1 MVLIGNPYKV
11 NDMNIRDF
19 EYLVALSEHRH
30 FRKAA
35 EACFVSQPTLS
46 GQIRKLEDELGT
58 ALLERSSRRVLFTEA
73 GLQLVEQ
80 AKKILQEVKT
90 FKDMASGQNG
100 AMTGPINIGFIP
112 TLGPYLLPRIIPA
125 LKKEYP
131 ELELYLHEAQTSQL
145 VKKLEEGQLDCLVL
159 AAVEETEP
167 FKEIEIYQ
175 EPLSVAVPSHHEWAD
190 KEVLDMSLLSGRTVL
205 ALGDGHCLRD
215 QALGFCFAAGAK
227 DDERFKATSLE
238 TLRNMVAA
246 GAGITLLPQLA
257 LPQEHERDGVC
268 YIKAINPV
276 PSRTIVLV
284 YRPGSPLR
292 ERYEQLARTIK
303 LLLEHNLQTAA

>member
-1 MVLIGNPYKV
+1 
-11 NDMNIRDF
+11 MNIRDF
-19 EYLVALSEHRH
+19 EYLVALAEHKH

-80 AKKILQEVKT
+80 AKRILGEVKVFT
-90 FKDMASGQNG
+90 DMATLQGKEMSG
-100 AMTGPINIGFIP
+100 PLHIGFIP
-112 TLGPYLLPRIIPA
+112 TVGPYLLPKIIPN
-125 LKKEYP
+125 LKEQFP
-131 ELELYLHEAQTSQL
+131 DLELFLHEAQTHQL
-145 VKKLEEGQLDCLVL
+145 VRQLEEGRLDCLVL
-159 AAVEETEP
+159 ASVAETAP
-167 FKEIEIYQ
+167 FKELALYD
-175 EPLSVAVPSHHEWAD
+175 EPMSVAVPCDHEWAERD
-190 KEVLDMSLLSGRTVL
+190 EIDMLELNGKTVL

-215 QALGFCFAAGAK
+215 QALGFCFAAGAR

-246 GAGITLLPQLA
+246 GGGITLLPELSV
-257 LPQEHERDGVC
+257 PSEKKRDGVC
-268 YIKAINPV
+268 YVRASNPQ
-276 PSRTIVLV
+276 PSRKIVLV

-292 ERYEQLARTIK
+292 NRFEQLAGSIAE
-303 LLLEHNLQTAA
+303 LV